1 MYPSVVRAVA
11 ADDVNRQSIG
21 RAHEVTSDEMK
32 QNYLV
37 TRHLS
42 LAALFVTILSTMSLA
57 KSAFDSPNSIL
68 LNQLLKEDRGYG

>member
-1 MYPSVVRAVA
+1 MCPSVVRAVA
-11 ADDVNRQSIG
+11 ADDVNRKSIG

-42 LAALFVTILSTMSLA
+42 LAALFVTILSTMSLVKRA
-57 KSAFDSPNSIL
+57 LTPPTLF
-68 LNQLLKEDRGYG
+68 